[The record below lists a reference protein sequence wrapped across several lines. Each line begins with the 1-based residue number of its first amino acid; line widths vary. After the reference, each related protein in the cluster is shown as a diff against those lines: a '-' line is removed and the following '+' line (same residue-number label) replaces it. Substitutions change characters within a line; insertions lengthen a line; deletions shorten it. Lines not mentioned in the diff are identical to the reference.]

1 MLHEPAAKAGKD
13 PAFAYKRRLGVIM
26 FIIYGAIY
34 AAFVVVNVV
43 VPQHMGDIV
52 FAGLDIDVV
61 YGFGLIVLALVLA
74 LFYNRACSRK
84 EAELSGGKKGAR
96 A

>member
-1 MLHEPAAKAGKD
+1 MLHEPAEKAGKD

-34 AAFVVVNVV
+34 AGFVVVNIVT
-43 VPQHMGDIV
+43 PQHMGDIV
-52 FAGLDIDVV
+52 FAGLNIAVL

-74 LFYNRACSRK
+74 LFYSRACGRK
-84 EAELSGGKKGAR
+84 EAELAGGKKGAR

>member
-1 MLHEPAAKAGKD
+1 MLHEPAAKVGKD
-13 PAFAYKRRLGVIM
+13 PAFAYKRQLGVIM

-34 AAFVVVNVV
+34 AGFVVVNVV
-43 VPQHMGDIV
+43 IPQHMGDLV
-52 FAGLDIDVV
+52 FAGLNIAVV
-61 YGFGLIVLALVLA
+61 YGFGLIVLALILA

-84 EAELSGGKKGAR
+84 EAELAGGKKGAR